1 MVARKVETKEK
12 RQLTPSHPRPKQQKK
27 ETSLCSKL
35 HRREKKKTGKAEKE
49 QKKNK
54 KQTKKNKK
62 PGGGKKPE
70 SVDRDKDRGTDLWAP
85 RETKRVTK
93 VAKKR
98 AFRQRQRI
106 ALLKMTTISA
116 NALLHSFFKTV
127 HNLLQNC
134 RRDFRPCFCQSFF

>member
-35 HRREKKKTGKAEKE
+35 HRRKKREKPKRNKKKQET
-49 QKKNK
+49 NK
-54 KQTKKNKK
+54 KKKK

-106 ALLKMTTISA
+106 ALLKMTTISV